1 MCIGALQVDVSGCA
15 TKVSSYYRLVYPA
28 QHKTHD
34 TRLCVFLVSI
44 RILALKQTET
54 HTRTQTQAHTQA
66 HAHTNTHMH
75 TQTNIHASTHTH
87 AWTGYKAY
95 LLYQHIHDSGLP
107 AMQMS
112 NHRYVAQELCVRTCV
127 CVYVCT
133 CPVTSQCWV
142 DLVRMTRIQKLR
154 FRVSFCVCVCACV
167 CMCVCVW
174 D

>member
-1 MCIGALQVDVSGCA
+1 VYVNVRRCEHVCIGALQVDVSGCA

-75 TQTNIHASTHTH
+75 TQTHTCTHKQTYMQAHTHTPGQ
-87 AWTGYKAY
+87 ATK
-95 LLYQHIHDSGLP
+95 P
-107 AMQMS
+107 
-112 NHRYVAQELCVRTCV
+112 TCSTSISMTV
-127 CVYVCT
+127 VFPQCR
-133 CPVTSQCWV
+133 CPT
-142 DLVRMTRIQKLR
+142 TATLR
-154 FRVSFCVCVCACV
+154 KSSACARVCV
-167 CMCVCVW
+167 CMCVRVQ
-174 D
+174 